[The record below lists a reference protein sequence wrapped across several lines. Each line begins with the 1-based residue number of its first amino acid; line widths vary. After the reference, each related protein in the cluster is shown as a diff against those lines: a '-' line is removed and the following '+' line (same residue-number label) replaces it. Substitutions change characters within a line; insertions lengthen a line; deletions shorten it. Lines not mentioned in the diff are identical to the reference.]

1 MQKHITHEK
10 KLLVIGEYHLFHLFH
25 TLGWRKGSL
34 DYMFDV
40 CRTEK
45 DVWDKIDILKQ
56 RYPNLQVIDERKRK

>member
-1 MQKHITHEK
+1 MQKHITREK
-10 KLLVIGEYHLFHLFH
+10 KLLVIGEYKPFNLFHA
-25 TLGWRKGSL
+25 LGWRKGSL

-56 RYPNLQVIDERKRK
+56 RFPNLQVIDERKRK